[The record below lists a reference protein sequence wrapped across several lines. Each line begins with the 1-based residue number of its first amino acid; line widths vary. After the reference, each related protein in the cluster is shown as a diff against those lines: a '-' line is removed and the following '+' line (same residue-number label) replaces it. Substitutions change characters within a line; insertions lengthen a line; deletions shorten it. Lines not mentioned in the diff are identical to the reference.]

1 MLQRTHKLSNLYYNS
16 GLAKAKVRDL
26 TGAIFVLKKSLEINK
41 GNINARNLLGLI
53 YFEMGETV
61 AALSEWIISEHL
73 DPANNDSDYYIQSI
87 QSNPTQLDI
96 LNQTIKK
103 YNVALNLTNQGDDD
117 LAIIQLRKVI
127 NLNPRF
133 VKALQLLS
141 LLYIYNEEYSKAYKY
156 LKRARE
162 IDVSNTITLRYIK
175 EIKDNALE
183 VVSDKRKKSRVNQRS
198 IASEKSASSQTFT
211 ASPYKEDKPNIWV
224 FISLI
229 AGIII
234 GVVACVV
241 LIIPTVRNEAI
252 NEFRNSEVEY
262 NAQISQKDQEIVS
275 LSRDKEGIEEDV
287 AKLELQ
293 LSQLE
298 IAKQEAEQEADN
310 SNLEKLLE
318 ATILYLDGISTGQ
331 LDYVAVADNLSNVD
345 VNELD
350 NLNAVNIYNNLKDV
364 VYIEASNLLYRD
376 GYTDYEARRY
386 EEALD
391 KLLKAH
397 EYNSTNVD
405 AIYFLG
411 RIYERQDNDAK
422 AKEYYTILVDEYPAT
437 RRGTQAKTRIKNLE

>member
-1 MLQRTHKLSNLYYNS
+1 MLQKTHKLSNLYYNS

-41 GNINARNLLGLI
+41 RNINARNLLGLI
-53 YFEMGETV
+53 YFEMGDTV
-61 AALSEWIISEHL
+61 AALSEWIISKHF
-73 DPANNDSDYYIQSI
+73 DPDNNDSDYYIQSI

-103 YNVALNLTNQGDDD
+103 YNVALNLANQGDDD

-141 LLYIYNEEYSKAYKY
+141 LLYIHNEEYSKAYKY

-175 EIKDNALE
+175 EIKDNAFE
-183 VVSDKRKKSRVNQRS
+183 AVSDRRKKSRGKQRS
-198 IASEKSASSQTFT
+198 ISNEKPASSQTFT
-211 ASPYKEDKPNIWV
+211 ASPYKEDKPNILV

-241 LIIPTVRNEAI
+241 LIIPTVKNEAI

-262 NAQISQKDQEIVS
+262 NAQISQKDQEIAS
-275 LSRDKEGIEEDV
+275 LSRDKEGLEEEV
-287 AKLELQ
+287 TRLELQ
-293 LSQLE
+293 ASQLE
-298 IAKQEAEQEADN
+298 RAKQEAEQEADN

-318 ATILYLDGISTGQ
+318 ATMLYLDGTSTGQ
-331 LDYVAVADNLSNVD
+331 LDYVAVAEDLSNVD

-350 NLNAVNIYNNLKDV
+350 NLDGVNIYNNLKDV

-376 GYTDYEARRY
+376 GYIDYEAKRY
-386 EEALD
+386 EEALE

-397 EYNSTNVD
+397 KYNPTNVN
-405 AIYFLG
+405 ATYFLG
-411 RIYERQDNDAK
+411 RSYERLDNDAK
-422 AKEYYTILVDEYPAT
+422 AKEFYTILVDEYPAT
-437 RRGTQAKTRIKNLE
+437 RRGTQARTRLKNLE